1 MHALVKPKYFIPVHG
16 EYRMLWQHA
25 VLAESMGMNSTDIV
39 LPETGQ
45 VIEMNQEG
53 LYLAEQIPT
62 GAVLVDGL
70 GIGRRGQRRSAR
82 PQAPQSGRLDYRR
95 HGD

>member
-1 MHALVKPKYFIPVHG
+1 
-16 EYRMLWQHA
+16 
-25 VLAESMGMNSTDIV
+25 MGMNSTDIV

-70 GIGRRGQRRSAR
+70 GIGDVGATSFCATCSTSIRTA
-82 PQAPQSGRLDYRR
+82 
-95 HGD
+95 